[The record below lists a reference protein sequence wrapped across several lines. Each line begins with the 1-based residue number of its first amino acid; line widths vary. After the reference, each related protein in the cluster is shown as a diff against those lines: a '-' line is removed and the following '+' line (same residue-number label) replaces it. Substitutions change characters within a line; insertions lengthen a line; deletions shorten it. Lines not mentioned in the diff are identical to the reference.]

1 MRGEDR
7 NDRYARQRRR
17 RWTRI
22 GVAVGVAVAVVLLIG
37 LLAPFFSTA
46 FGWQLR
52 RSLFWLVPL
61 VVGVGVVVAL
71 AAGYGATDRRLL
83 AVLAWVV
90 GIGGGITLIW
100 YAASYHSY
108 QQAHAYSQAGLRT
121 ERNQVPTFGQRAPY
135 EVAQAQARPDLGALP
150 GDASQ
155 PTFLPAENKF
165 STLVTRRGAF
175 TGYQAL
181 LEQKIPLAG
190 HGSATTCS
198 FTTAAGAR
206 LDGWFSHNLAR
217 ELADHRRW
225 VKFSDS
231 DVYGYCDHGVPKVVV
246 PLKRQVGW
254 LIVTERSA
262 GYAVYDGRTGHFT
275 FSRDG
280 AKVQGPSYPLSLAAE
295 QRAATAGAGSYGD
308 WWFGR
313 IGWETSQEVGSNDG
327 EFVLP
332 DGGSG
337 AFVTP
342 LTARGHATAVSAL
355 STVDAQASGRGLN
368 PITVHELT
376 PSWTSP
382 SAIEQRIR
390 ADYQDLPNW
399 QQQKV
404 MEIAPLSGGRW
415 VATIGNGQNI
425 LYRVQGT
432 GDLDGSLTNGASTC
446 LYYSTGELVR
456 CGTLALTD
464 GNGVGTQYG
473 NGTGNG
479 TGAPP
484 ADLSKLSNQ
493 QLEQLQQQVD
503 AEIARRLNGGK

>member
-1 MRGEDR
+1 MAKD
-7 NDRYARQRRR
+7 DRYRRERRR
-17 RWTRI
+17 RLVRV
-22 GVAVGVAVAVVLLIG
+22 GVGVGVAVAVLLLIG
-37 LLAPFFSTA
+37 LVAPFITTA
-46 FGWQLR
+46 FVWQLR
-52 RSLFWLVPL
+52 RALFWLVPL
-61 VVGVGVVVAL
+61 VVGIGAVIGL
-71 AAGYGATDRRLL
+71 ATAYGSTDRRTF

-90 GIGGGITLIW
+90 GIAGGVTFIW
-100 YAASYHSY
+100 YVASYHSY
-108 QQAHAYSQAGLRT
+108 QQAHAYSRVGLRT
-121 ERNQVPTFGQRAPY
+121 VSNHVPTFGQRAPY

-150 GDASQ
+150 GDASE
-155 PTFLPAENKF
+155 PTFLPAEGKF
-165 STLVTRRGAF
+165 GTLVTRRGAF

-198 FTTAAGAR
+198 FSTAADAR
-206 LDGWFSHNLAR
+206 LDGWFSHNLGR
-217 ELADHRRW
+217 ELANHRRW

-231 DVYGYCDHGVPKVVV
+231 DVYGYCDRGVPKVVV

-254 LIVTERSA
+254 LVVTERSA

-280 AKVQGPSYPLSLAAE
+280 SRVEGPSYPLSLAAA
-295 QRAATAGAGSYGD
+295 QREATAGARTYGD

-313 IGWETSQEVGSNDG
+313 AGWATSDEVGSNDG

-332 DGGSG
+332 DGSSG

-355 STVDAQASGRGLN
+355 STVDAQAAPRGLN

-432 GDLDGSLTNGASTC
+432 GNLDGTLQNGAATC

-456 CGTLALTD
+456 CGTLALTN
-464 GNGVGTQYG
+464 GNGIGTQYG
-473 NGTGNG
+473 GTGTGNG
-479 TGAPP
+479 APP
-484 ADLSKLSNQ
+484 TDLSKLSNQ
-493 QLEQLQQQVD
+493 QLLELQKQVD

>member
-1 MRGEDR
+1 MRGEDK
-7 NDRYARQRRR
+7 DQRRR
-17 RWTRI
+17 RSRWVRV
-22 GVAVGVAVAVVLLIG
+22 GVGVGVAVAVVLLVG
-37 LLAPFFSTA
+37 WLAPFFTNA
-46 FGWQLR
+46 FVWQLR
-52 RSLFWLVPL
+52 RALFWLVPL
-61 VVGVGVVVAL
+61 VVLIGAVVGLV
-71 AAGYGATDRRLL
+71 AGYGTTDRRLF

-90 GIGGGITLIW
+90 AIGGGITLIW

-121 ERNQVPTFGQRAPY
+121 ERNQVPAFGQRAPY

-150 GDASQ
+150 GDASA
-155 PTFLPAENKF
+155 PTFLPAEDKF

-181 LEQKIPLAG
+181 LEQKIPLTG

-198 FTTAAGAR
+198 FSTTAGAR
-206 LDGWFSHNLAR
+206 LDGWFSHNLGR
-217 ELADHRRW
+217 KVADQYRW
-225 VKFSDS
+225 VKYSDS
-231 DVYGYCDHGVPKVVV
+231 DVYGYCDRGVPKIVV

-254 LIVTERSA
+254 FVVTERSA
-262 GYAVYDGRTGHFT
+262 GYAVYDGRTGKVT
-275 FSRDG
+275 FSLVG
-280 AKVQGPSYPLSLAAE
+280 SEVQGPSYPLSLAAE
-295 QRAATAGAGSYGD
+295 QRAATAGAGSYAD

-313 IGWETSQEVGSNDG
+313 VGWETSQEVGSNNG
-327 EFVLP
+327 EFVLA
-332 DGGSG
+332 DGSSG

-342 LTARGHATAVSAL
+342 LTARGHSTAVSAM
-355 STVDAQASGRGLN
+355 STVDAQATGRGLN
-368 PITVHELT
+368 AITVHELN

-404 MEIAPLSGGRW
+404 MEIAPLSGSRW

-432 GDLDGSLTNGASTC
+432 GDLDGALPNGAATC
-446 LYYSTGELVR
+446 LYYSTGQLVR
-456 CGTLALTD
+456 CGTLALTN

-473 NGTGNG
+473 GTGDG
-479 TGAPP
+479 TGSGPPP
-484 ADLSKLSNQ
+484 ADLSKLSNA

-503 AEIARRLNGGK
+503 AELARRLNGGK

>member
-1 MRGEDR
+1 V
-7 NDRYARQRRR
+7 N
-17 RWTRI
+17 RWVKVGI
-22 GVAVGVAVAVVLLIG
+22 GVAVAAGVLLLIG
-37 LLAPFFSTA
+37 WLAPFFTTG
-46 FGWQLR
+46 FVWQLR
-52 RSLFWLVPL
+52 RALFWVLPL
-61 VVGVGVVVAL
+61 AALVAL
-71 AAGYGATDRRLL
+71 VL
-83 AVLAWVV
+83 AVHVGTVRSRRGGLVALAWVV
-90 GIGGGITLIW
+90 GIAGLGVFIW
-100 YAASYHSY
+100 YASSYHSY
-108 QQAHAYSQAGLRT
+108 QQARAYSHAGLHRAA
-121 ERNQVPTFGQRAPY
+121 NAVSTFGQRAPY

-150 GDASQ
+150 GDASE
-155 PTFLPAENKF
+155 PTYLPAEGKF
-165 STLVTRRGAF
+165 GTLVTRRGAF

-190 HGSATTCS
+190 HGSATTCMFS
-198 FTTAAGAR
+198 SAASAR
-206 LDGWFSHNLAR
+206 LDGWFSHNLGR
-217 ELADHRRW
+217 ELAGHRRW

-231 DVYGYCDHGVPKVVV
+231 DVYGYCDHGTPKVVV

-262 GYAVYDGRTGHFT
+262 GYAVYDGKTGGFT
-275 FSRDG
+275 FSDDG
-280 AKVQGPSYPLSLAAE
+280 TRVQGPSYPLSLAAE
-295 QRAATAGAGSYGD
+295 QREATAGAGSYGD

-313 IGWETSQEVGSNDG
+313 VGWETSAEVGSNDG

-332 DGGSG
+332 DGRSG

-355 STVDAQASGRGLN
+355 STVDAQATGRGLN

-404 MEIAPLSGGRW
+404 MEIAPLSGNRW

-432 GDLDGSLTNGASTC
+432 GDLSGTLQGGASTC

-456 CGTLALTD
+456 CGTLALTN

-473 NGTGNG
+473 GSG

-493 QLEQLQQQVD
+493 QLTDLQRRID

>member
-1 MRGEDR
+1 VRR
-7 NDRYARQRRR
+7 NDDSYQRERRR
-17 RWTRI
+17 RLLRI
-22 GVAVGVAVAVVLLIG
+22 GVGVAVAVAVLLLIA
-37 LLAPFFSTA
+37 LVAPFITTA

-52 RSLFWLVPL
+52 RALFWLVPL
-61 VVGVGVVVAL
+61 AVLVGAIIGL
-71 AAGYGATDRRLL
+71 AAGYAATDRTGL
-83 AVLAWVV
+83 AVLAWVI
-90 GIGGGITLIW
+90 GIAGGATFIW

-108 QQAHAYSQAGLRT
+108 QQAHAYSHAGLHT
-121 ERNQVPTFGQRAPY
+121 VSNQVPTFGQRAPY

-150 GDASQ
+150 GDASE
-155 PTFLPAENKF
+155 PTFLPAEGKF
-165 STLVTRRGAF
+165 GTLVTRRGAF

-198 FTTAAGAR
+198 FSATANAR

-217 ELADHRRW
+217 ELANHRRW

-275 FSRDG
+275 FSADG
-280 AKVQGPSYPLSLAAE
+280 ARVQGPSYPLSLAAE
-295 QRAATAGAGSYGD
+295 QREGTAGARSYGD

-313 IGWETSQEVGSNDG
+313 AGWATSDEVGANDG

-332 DGGSG
+332 DGSSG

-355 STVDAQASGRGLN
+355 STVDAQATGRGLN

-404 MEIAPLSGGRW
+404 MEIAPLSGSRW

-432 GDLDGSLTNGASTC
+432 GDLNGTLRNGSATC

-456 CGTLALTD
+456 CGTLALTN

-473 NGTGNG
+473 GTGTG

-484 ADLSKLSNQ
+484 TDLSKLSNQ
-493 QLEQLQQQVD
+493 QLEELQRQVD
-503 AEIARRLNGGK
+503 AEMARRLNGGK